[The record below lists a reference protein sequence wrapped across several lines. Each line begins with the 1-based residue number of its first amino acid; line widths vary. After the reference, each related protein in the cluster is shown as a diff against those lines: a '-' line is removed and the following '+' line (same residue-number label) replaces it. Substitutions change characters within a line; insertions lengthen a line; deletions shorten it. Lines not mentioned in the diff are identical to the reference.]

1 MRLFGSD
8 KIVKYMEKM
17 GLEEGQELEHPLL
30 NRSIEQAQ
38 KRVEQHNFQIRKR
51 TLEYD
56 DVMNK
61 QREVIY
67 GFRNE
72 IIHGEDVRD
81 RLMDVME
88 EVVIQKIDEL
98 TGRTTEAAEWNL
110 RPLAD
115 WVNFNFPIG
124 FTEEQITR
132 HRQRRRARPRCPSPP
147 LTG

>member
-1 MRLFGSD
+1 
-8 KIVKYMEKM
+8 M
-17 GLEEGQELEHPLL
+17 GLEEGQELAHPLL

-72 IIHGEDVRD
+72 IIHATDVRD
-81 RLMDVME
+81 RLMDIME
-88 EVVIQKIDEL
+88 EVVIQKVEEF
-98 TGRTTEAAEWNL
+98 TTSDNEFSEWKLRQHSDSLNL
-110 RPLAD
+110 
-115 WVNFNFPIG
+115 N
-124 FTEEQITR
+124 
-132 HRQRRRARPRCPSPP
+132 
-147 LTG
+147 

>member
-1 MRLFGSD
+1 MSRGALTGSCAVVARVRAIPGSSHFFISLEDDLMRLFGSD
-8 KIVKYMEKM
+8 RIVKFMERM

-30 NRSIEQAQ
+30 NRSIGQAQ

-72 IIHGEDVRD
+72 IIRVR
-81 RLMDVME
+81 
-88 EVVIQKIDEL
+88 
-98 TGRTTEAAEWNL
+98 GC
-110 RPLAD
+110 
-115 WVNFNFPIG
+115 
-124 FTEEQITR
+124 
-132 HRQRRRARPRCPSPP
+132 ARPPDGHHGGSGHPEGRAVQFARP
-147 LTG
+147 